1 MRKRPYLSC
10 TKLSCTK
17 QSYTNKVKLWVREPL
32 TASGFKPTQTAIFRP
47 HVHGFYAGT
56 QVIVEMVGGTAR
68 VAHREKS
75 VLPRNAKQSDVNR
88 IVRAAVKHSD
98 ELMELWRAARG

>member
-1 MRKRPYLSC
+1 MGSRTFDGIRF
-10 TKLSCTK
+10 
-17 QSYTNKVKLWVREPL
+17 QAYTDDHLP
-32 TASGFKPTQTAIFRP
+32 P

-56 QVIVEMVGGTAR
+56 EVIVEMVDGTAR
-68 VAHREKS
+68 VAQREKS
-75 VLPRNAKQSDVNR
+75 ILPHNAKQSDVNR